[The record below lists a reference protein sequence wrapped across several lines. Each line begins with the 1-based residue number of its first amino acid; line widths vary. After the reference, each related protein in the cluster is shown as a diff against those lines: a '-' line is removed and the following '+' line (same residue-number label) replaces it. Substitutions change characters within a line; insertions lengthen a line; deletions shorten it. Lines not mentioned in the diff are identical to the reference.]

1 MDAYEQLRELLDASP
16 TGAPASPAFDKILK
30 LLFTPE
36 EAGLAIHLTLFPKP
50 LVKIAADAGQDANR
64 AERLLDAMADKAV
77 IFCME
82 KGQEKYYNLLPTIPG
97 LFEFPLMNGTTNPTL
112 EELGRLWDDYHRE
125 ALGASF
131 AGNPTP
137 IVRVIPVEQSLDENT
152 RVHPYEEIYALIE
165 AADYIGLAQ
174 CACRVSIK
182 ACDKPT
188 EVCLIFGTPARFL
201 VKRGFAREIG
211 RMEARAVLDRA
222 EASGL
227 VHTSTNSYGKPSF
240 ICNCCPCCCTILTC
254 RTRLGLTQA
263 FSPSA
268 FEARIDEETC
278 TGCGVCTEERCP
290 VKAIAINDFIAHV
303 DTTACIGCGLCATA
317 CPPQAITMV
326 RRAQPCE
333 VPLTTQELGVKVLT
347 EKGKLERYINQSNM

>member
-1 MDAYEQLRELLDASP
+1 MEVYEQLRGLLDASP
-16 TGAPASPAFDKILK
+16 TGAPSSPAFDKILK

-36 EAGLAIHLTLFPKP
+36 EAALATRLTLFPKP
-50 LVKIAADAGQDANR
+50 LAHIAADAG
-64 AERLLDAMADKAV
+64 LDADAAEKILETMADKAI

-82 KGQEKYYNLLPTIPG
+82 KGTEKLYSLLPTIPG
-97 LFEFPLMNGTTNPTL
+97 LFEFPLMKGITNPTL
-112 EELGRLWDDYHRE
+112 EQIGRLWDEYHHE
-125 ALGASF
+125 ALGAAF

-137 IVRVIPVEQSLDENT
+137 IARVIPVEQALDEST

-165 AADYIGLAQ
+165 AADYIGLTQ

-201 VKRGFAREIG
+201 VKRGFAREIS
-211 RMEARAVLDRA
+211 RAEARAVLDRS
-222 EASGL
+222 EAAGL

-254 RTRLGLTQA
+254 RTRLGLRQA
-263 FSPSA
+263 FAPSA
-268 FEARIDEETC
+268 FEARVDDGAC
-278 TGCGVCTEERCP
+278 TGCGICAEERCP
-290 VKAIAINDFIAHV
+290 VKAATMNDFMAVV
-303 DTTACIGCGLCATA
+303 DTSTCIGCGLCATA
-317 CPPQAITMV
+317 CPTQAITMV

-333 VPLTTQELGVKVLT
+333 VPATTQELGVKVLT
-347 EKGKLERYINQSNM
+347 EKGKLERYINQSKM